1 LIVITIAYYNN
12 THSSAIWHQLAAVVR
27 DEGIELLSF
36 GFGGEGDFVEL
47 LDNGKVD
54 VLLASVQ
61 PEAPGLQAL
70 LPRMMQVPIRIA
82 LHPGFPNHSQRILKL
97 NCKPS
102 ESILVCCR
110 RRISLTDYA
119 ELPAFRMSLGV
130 Q

>member
-82 LHPGFPNHSQRILKL
+82 LHPGLPESFSTHPETELQALREYFWCVVEGEFP
-97 NCKPS
+97 
-102 ESILVCCR
+102 
-110 RRISLTDYA
+110 
-119 ELPAFRMSLGV
+119 
-130 Q
+130 